1 MKKVKQTVIDII
13 PAVAV
18 FGIAAVA
25 AYGISKIVSTIKDMD
40 YPLDFGNDIVLNQFR
55 SKIDED

>member
-1 MKKVKQTVIDII
+1 MKNVKQTVIDII

-25 AYGISKIVSTIKDMD
+25 AYGISKIVSSIKDMD
-40 YPLDFGNDIVLNQFR
+40 FPLDFGNDVGIEIFR
-55 SKIDED
+55 SEIDED